1 MKKSICEVEIIPIK
15 PQNGLIA
22 FASVVFEDSLYLGS
36 IGVHKRLNSDGY
48 RLTYPTK
55 RVGERDINIYHPI
68 NRQTSKEIEKAII
81 NKAKEVFEKS
91 NENYDRY
98 HCFND

>member
-1 MKKSICEVEIIPIK
+1 MKKINEIQIIPIK
-15 PQNGLIA
+15 PRDGLVG
-22 FASVVFEDSLYLGS
+22 FASVVFDGQLYLSS
-36 IGVHKRLNSDGY
+36 IGIHKKLNSDGY

-55 RVGERDINIYHPI
+55 RVGDRDINIYHPI
-68 NRQTSKEIEKAII
+68 NRQTSKIIEKAILI
-81 NKAKEVFEKS
+81 KAKEIFEKS